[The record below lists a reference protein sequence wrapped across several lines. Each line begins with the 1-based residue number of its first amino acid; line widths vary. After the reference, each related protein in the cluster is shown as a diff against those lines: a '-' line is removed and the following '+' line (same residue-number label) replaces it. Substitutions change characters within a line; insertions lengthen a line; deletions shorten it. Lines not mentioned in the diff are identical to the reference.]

1 MWCSFVCFC
10 FNSDKKHRGYSSGK
24 RMFKLN
30 TAAKRKPRRHNTD
43 VSLWNSLNLLS
54 SNINLQILQT
64 DLQTFPLGFLIRAG
78 NSPPTFLWKSLP
90 KNPTLILMMSV
101 FCSIALIFAP
111 ECWKRNSERPRF
123 QNFFQGACPWT
134 PLVTCTFGACK
145 LHLWRAFFPFP
156 ATPKLLPPT

>member
-1 MWCSFVCFC
+1 MCSSFVCFC

-43 VSLWNSLNLLS
+43 VSLSNSLNLLS
-54 SNINLQILQT
+54 S
-64 DLQTFPLGFLIRAG
+64 IRAG
-78 NSPPTFLWKSLP
+78 NLPPTFLWKLLP
-90 KNPTLILMMSV
+90 KKPTLILMMSV

-111 ECWKRNSERPRF
+111 ECWKRNSKRPRF
-123 QNFFQGACPWT
+123 QNFFQGACPWS

-145 LHLWRAFFPFP
+145 LHLWHAFFPFP